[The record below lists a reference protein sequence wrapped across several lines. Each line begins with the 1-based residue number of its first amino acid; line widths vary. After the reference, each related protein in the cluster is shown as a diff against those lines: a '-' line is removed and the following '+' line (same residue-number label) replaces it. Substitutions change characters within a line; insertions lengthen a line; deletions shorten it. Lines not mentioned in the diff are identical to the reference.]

1 MRIGRKELLLIAGLI
16 AASAV
21 AFSGQLSDLRDAWR
35 TGEAA
40 RHIGFLPGLAF
51 MAIVLLVYVQTKR
64 QELEVLAAAVA
75 EEARLSQERAR
86 ELERLVAF
94 WKALTQS
101 LDIDAV
107 RETASH
113 HLPDIARSPEV
124 WVVTGEGGTWARM
137 LGPAAVRTPSGEADI
152 TDLALGAL
160 ALPGISEMPEGVEY
174 EGQLCFPLVAAG
186 ATLGALGV
194 PAGEASMDALRR
206 QVVGAA
212 AALVG
217 VSVRSANL
225 LRDVRE
231 NSLRDS
237 LTGCSTRA
245 CAMEMVSAELKRAR
259 RARSQVSLLM
269 IDVDHFKSINDR
281 HGHLCG
287 DGVLAAIG
295 TRLRSTPQVE
305 RPEVPLRRRG
315 VPGRAARHLAG
326 KAPSAPPR
334 RCARPSR
341 SSKSPG
347 TGRRSGSPPASASPR
362 LARTSSTPRRSSPAP
377 TRRSTAPS
385 TTAATAFA
393 SRMTRPQAR
402 AASR

>member
-1 MRIGRKELLLIAGLI
+1 MRIGRKELLLIVGLV
-16 AASAV
+16 AAIAV
-21 AFSGQLSDLRDAWR
+21 AFSDQLSGLPEAWR
-35 TGEAA
+35 TGEGAS
-40 RHIGFLPGLAF
+40 RIGFLPGLAF

-64 QELEVLAAAVA
+64 QEVEVLAAAVA

-86 ELERLVAF
+86 ELERLVAL

-107 RETASH
+107 RDTVAQ
-113 HLPDIARSPEV
+113 HLPDIARSPDA
-124 WVVTGEGGTWARM
+124 WIVTGEGGTWARM
-137 LGPAAVRTPSGEADI
+137 LGPAAVHTPRGEADI

-160 ALPGISEMPEGVEY
+160 GLPGISETPEGVEY

-194 PAGEASMDALRR
+194 PVSEASLEVLRR

-245 CAMEMVSAELKRAR
+245 YAMEMASAELKRAR
-259 RARSQVSLLM
+259 RSRAPVSLLM
-269 IDVDHFKSINDR
+269 IDVDHFKSVNDQ

-287 DGVLAAIG
+287 DAVLAAIG
-295 TRLRSTPQVE
+295 TRLRAT
-305 RPEVPLRRRG
+305 LRSSDLKCRYGGEEFLAVLPDTSREG
-315 VPGRAARHLAG
+315 AIRAAEMV
-326 KAPSAPPR
+326 R
-334 RCARPSR
+334 R
-341 SSKSPG
+341 
-347 TGRRSGSPPASASPR
+347 
-362 LARTSSTPRRSSPAP
+362 
-377 TRRSTAPS
+377 
-385 TTAATAFA
+385 AFA
-393 SRMTRPQAR
+393 ELEIPWHGQTIRITTSLGVAT
-402 AASR
+402 SG

>member
-1 MRIGRKELLLIAGLI
+1 MRIGRKELLLIVGLI
-16 AASAV
+16 AAIAV
-21 AFSGQLSDLRDAWR
+21 AFSDQLSGLPEAWR
-35 TGEAA
+35 TGSGVS
-40 RHIGFLPGLAF
+40 RIGFLPGLAF

-64 QELEVLAAAVA
+64 QEVEVLAAAVA

-86 ELERLVAF
+86 ELERLVAL

-107 RETASH
+107 RDTMAH
-113 HLPDIARSPEV
+113 HLPDIARSPDA
-124 WVVTGEGGTWARM
+124 WIVTGEGGTWTRM
-137 LGPAAVRTPSGEADI
+137 LGPAAVQTPRGETDI

-160 ALPGISEMPEGVEY
+160 GLPGISETPEGVEY
-174 EGQLCFPLVAAG
+174 EGQLCFSLVAAG

-194 PAGEASMDALRR
+194 PVSEASLEVLRR

-245 CAMEMVSAELKRAR
+245 YMMEMASAELKRAR
-259 RARSQVSLLM
+259 RSRAPVSLLM
-269 IDVDHFKSINDR
+269 IDVDHFKSVNDQ

-287 DGVLAAIG
+287 DAVLAAIG
-295 TRLRSTPQVE
+295 TRLRST
-305 RPEVPLRRRG
+305 LRSSDLKCRYGGEEFLAVLPDTSREG
-315 VPGRAARHLAG
+315 AIRAAEMV
-326 KAPSAPPR
+326 R
-334 RCARPSR
+334 RAFAELEIPWHGQTIRITTSLGIATSRVNELDPTAIIARADAALYCA
-341 SSKSPG
+341 KHD
-347 TGRRSGSPPASASPR
+347 GRNCVRVEDDVPAANASA
-362 LARTSSTPRRSSPAP
+362 
-377 TRRSTAPS
+377 
-385 TTAATAFA
+385 
-393 SRMTRPQAR
+393 M
-402 AASR
+402 

>member
-1 MRIGRKELLLIAGLI
+1 MRIGRQELLLVAGLV

-21 AFSGQLSDLRDAWR
+21 AFSGQLSELRDAWR

-64 QELEVLAAAVA
+64 QELEVLTAAVA
-75 EEARLSQERAR
+75 EEARLSQERTR
-86 ELERLVAF
+86 ELERLVAL
-94 WKALTQS
+94 WKALTES

-107 RETASH
+107 REAASH
-113 HLPDIARSPEV
+113 HLPDIAGSPDV
-124 WVVTGEGGTWARM
+124 WVVTGEGGIWARM
-137 LGPAAVRTPSGEADI
+137 LGPAAVHTPAGEADI

-174 EGQLCFPLVAAG
+174 QGQLCFPLVAGG

-194 PAGEASMDALRR
+194 PARDAPMDVVRR
-206 QVVGAA
+206 QTVGAA

-217 VSVRSANL
+217 VSVRSVSL

-231 NSLRDS
+231 NSLRDP

-245 CAMEMVSAELKRAR
+245 CAIEMVNGELKRSR
-259 RARSQVSLLM
+259 RAGSQVSLLM

-281 HGHLCG
+281 HGHVCG

-295 TRLRSTPQVE
+295 TRLRAT
-305 RPEVPLRRRG
+305 LRASDLKCRYGGEEFLVVLPDTSREG
-315 VPGRAARHLAG
+315 ALRAAETVRKTLAELETPWYG
-326 KAPSAPPR
+326 QTVR
-334 RCARPSR
+334 I
-341 SSKSPG
+341 
-347 TGRRSGSPPASASPR
+347 TASVGV
-362 LARTSSTPRRSSPAP
+362 
-377 TRRSTAPS
+377 
-385 TTAATAFA
+385 ATARA
-393 SRMTRPQAR
+393 NELDPTPIIARADAALYRAKRDGRNCVRVEEDAPQAR
-402 AASR
+402 VASR

>member
-35 TGEAA
+35 TGQAA
-40 RHIGFLPGLAF
+40 RHIGLLPGLAF
-51 MAIVLLVYVQTKR
+51 MAAVLLVYVQTKR
-64 QELEVLAAAVA
+64 QEIEVLAAAVA
-75 EEARLSQERAR
+75 EEARLSQQRAR

-107 RETASH
+107 RETALH
-113 HLPDIARSPEV
+113 HLPDIARSPDV
-124 WVVTGEGGTWARM
+124 WVVTGAGATWARM
-137 LGPAAVRTPSGEADI
+137 IGPAAVSTPAGEADI

-174 EGQLCFPLVAAG
+174 RGQLCFPLVAAG

-194 PAGEASMDALRR
+194 PAGEASMDELRR
-206 QVVGAA
+206 QAVGAA

-217 VSVRSANL
+217 VSVRSVSL
-225 LRDVRE
+225 LEDVRE
-231 NSLRDS
+231 NSLCDP

-245 CAMEMVSAELKRAR
+245 CAMEMVSGELKRAR

-269 IDVDHFKSINDR
+269 IDIDNFKSINDQ
-281 HGHLCG
+281 HGHMCG

-295 TRLRSTPQVE
+295 ASLRST
-305 RPEVPLRRRG
+305 LRSSDLKCRYGGEEFLVVLPDTSREG
-315 VPGRAARHLAG
+315 ALRAAETVRKTLAELETPWYG
-326 KAPSAPPR
+326 QTVR
-334 RCARPSR
+334 I
-341 SSKSPG
+341 
-347 TGRRSGSPPASASPR
+347 TASVGV
-362 LARTSSTPRRSSPAP
+362 
-377 TRRSTAPS
+377 
-385 TTAATAFA
+385 ATARA
-393 SRMTRPQAR
+393 NELDPTPIIARADAALYRAKRDGRNCVRVEEDAPQAR
-402 AASR
+402 VASR

>member
-1 MRIGRKELLLIAGLI
+1 MRIGRKELLLLVGLV
-16 AASAV
+16 AAIAV
-21 AFSGQLSDLRDAWR
+21 AFSDQLSGLPDAWR
-35 TGEAA
+35 SGEGTS
-40 RHIGFLPGLAF
+40 HVGFLPGLAF

-64 QELEVLAAAVA
+64 REVEVLAAAVA

-86 ELERLVAF
+86 ELERLVAL

-107 RETASH
+107 RDTVSQ
-113 HLPDIARSPEV
+113 HLPDIARSPEA
-124 WVVTGEGGTWARM
+124 WIVTGEGGTWTRM
-137 LGPAAVRTPSGEADI
+137 LGPAVVSTPSGEAEI

-160 ALPGISEMPEGVEY
+160 ALPGISETPEGVEY

-186 ATLGALGV
+186 ATLGALGM
-194 PAGEASMDALRR
+194 PAAEASLEALRR

-245 CAMEMVSAELKRAR
+245 YTMEMASAELKRSR
-259 RARSQVSLLM
+259 RSRSPVSLLM
-269 IDVDHFKSINDR
+269 IDVDLFKSINDQ

-287 DGVLAAIG
+287 DAVLAAIG
-295 TRLRSTPQVE
+295 TRLRST
-305 RPEVPLRRRG
+305 LRSSDLKCRYGGEEFLAALPDTSREG
-315 VPGRAARHLAG
+315 ALRAAEMVR
-326 KAPSAPPR
+326 KAFAELEIPWHGQTIR
-334 RCARPSR
+334 I
-341 SSKSPG
+341 
-347 TGRRSGSPPASASPR
+347 T
-362 LARTSSTPRRSSPAP
+362 TSVGV
-377 TRRSTAPS
+377 
-385 TTAATAFA
+385 ATARA
-393 SRMTRPQAR
+393 NELDPTPIIAR
-402 AASR
+402 ADAALYRAKRDGRNCVRVEDDAPAARAGAM

>member
-1 MRIGRKELLLIAGLI
+1 MRIGRKELLLIVGLI
-16 AASAV
+16 AALLV
-21 AFSGQLSDLRDAWR
+21 AFSDQLIGLP
-35 TGEAA
+35 EAA
-40 RHIGFLPGLAF
+40 RTSGGLNHVAFLPGLAF

-64 QELEVLAAAVA
+64 QEVEVLAAAVA

-86 ELERLVAF
+86 ELERLVAL

-107 RETASH
+107 RDTVAQ
-113 HLPDIARSPEV
+113 HLPEIARSPEV
-124 WVVTGEGGTWARM
+124 WVVTGEGGTWTRM
-137 LGPAAVRTPSGEADI
+137 LGPAAVRTPEGEADI

-160 ALPGISEMPEGVEY
+160 ALPGISETPEGVEH
-174 EGQLCFPLVAAG
+174 EGQLCYPLVAAG

-194 PAGEASMDALRR
+194 PADEPSMEVLRR

-245 CAMEMVSAELKRAR
+245 YTMEMATAELKRAR
-259 RARSQVSLLM
+259 RSRSTVSMLM
-269 IDVDHFKSINDR
+269 IDVDHFKSVNDQ

-287 DGVLAAIG
+287 DAVLAAIG
-295 TRLRSTPQVE
+295 TRLRST
-305 RPEVPLRRRG
+305 LRSSDLKCRYGGEEFLAVLPDTSREGALRAAEMVRRG
-315 VPGRAARHLAG
+315 LEELEIPWHGHTIRITTSFGVATTRANDVD
-326 KAPSAPPR
+326 P
-334 RCARPSR
+334 
-341 SSKSPG
+341 
-347 TGRRSGSPPASASPR
+347 
-362 LARTSSTPRRSSPAP
+362 TPVI
-377 TRRSTAPS
+377 
-385 TTAATAFA
+385 
-393 SRMTRPQAR
+393 AR
-402 AASR
+402 ADAALYRAKHDGRNCVRVEDDAPATRVGAK

>member
-1 MRIGRKELLLIAGLI
+1 MRIGRKELLLVAGLV
-16 AASAV
+16 AAIAV
-21 AFSGQLSDLRDAWR
+21 AFSDQLSGLPAAWR
-35 TGEAA
+35 TGQGVG
-40 RHIGFLPGLAF
+40 HIGFLPGLAF

-64 QELEVLAAAVA
+64 QEVEVLAAAVA

-86 ELERLVAF
+86 ELERLVAL

-101 LDIDAV
+101 LDIDAI
-107 RETASH
+107 RETVSQ

-124 WVVTGEGGTWARM
+124 WVVTGEGGTWTRM
-137 LGPAAVRTPSGEADI
+137 LGPSAVSTPNGEADI

-160 ALPGISEMPEGVEY
+160 TLPGISETPEGVEY

-194 PAGEASMDALRR
+194 PASEASMEVLRR
-206 QVVGAA
+206 QVTGAA

-245 CAMEMVSAELKRAR
+245 YTMEMAIGELKRAR
-259 RARSQVSLLM
+259 RSRSPVSLLM
-269 IDVDHFKSINDR
+269 IDVDHFKLINDQ

-287 DGVLAAIG
+287 DAVLAAIG
-295 TRLRSTPQVE
+295 GRLRST
-305 RPEVPLRRRG
+305 LRSSDLKCRYGGEEFLAVLPDTSRDG
-315 VPGRAARHLAG
+315 ALRAAEMVR
-326 KAPSAPPR
+326 KALEDLGIPWHGQTIRITTSVGVAT
-334 RCARPSR
+334 ARPSELD
-341 SSKSPG
+341 P
-347 TGRRSGSPPASASPR
+347 
-362 LARTSSTPRRSSPAP
+362 TPII
-377 TRRSTAPS
+377 
-385 TTAATAFA
+385 
-393 SRMTRPQAR
+393 AR
-402 AASR
+402 ADVALYRAKRDGRNRVVADAA